1 MLLNAQH
8 AGNIVGGESSDDA
21 GNERVVL
28 QEADIADLHGDDGS
42 GKRRAEQRGES
53 RAHAGHDHDAAG
65 AVRKME
71 PLAELI
77 PDTAADLQRSAFAA
91 YGSSQEMGGNG
102 GAEDQRRH
110 RAGDALAPCHGEK
123 DRIRAFAPVEL
134 LVEEDD
140 ERRSAAPTGIRKMT
154 HGCAARSSVAASIP
168 RAKMLATTPTSVPHS
183 RP

>member
-42 GKRRAEQRGES
+42 GERCAEQRGES

-77 PDTAADLQRSAFAA
+77 SDTAADLQRSAFAA

-140 ERRSAAPTGIRKMT
+140 ERRSDGHQEDDPRV
-154 HGCAARSSVAASIP
+154 R
-168 RAKMLATTPTSVPHS
+168 RAKFCRRVDTPRKDARDRADECPT
-183 RP
+183 